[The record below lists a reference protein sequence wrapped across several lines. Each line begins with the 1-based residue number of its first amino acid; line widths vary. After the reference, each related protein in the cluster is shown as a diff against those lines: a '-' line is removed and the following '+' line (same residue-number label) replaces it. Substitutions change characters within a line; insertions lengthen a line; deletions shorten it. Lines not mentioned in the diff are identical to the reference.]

1 MVEKVTAK
9 STDFPV
15 KKDLI
20 EEIRNNRFSFH
31 HVTKSH
37 LSYAGA
43 YQEPEKFLPFAA
55 QFIKKM
61 KAEAVLI
68 KEDKPT
74 FYLYEQTRKDGKS
87 FKGII
92 ALCSIA
98 DYHNNKIK
106 KHEEIRPSRLKFLV
120 ELFKTTKVMGEP
132 TLLAYN
138 GNVSL
143 ENVQSEEL
151 LDFMSPDGKRHIVR
165 GVKKQSDIDSL
176 QNQMAA
182 IENFY
187 IADGHHRSAST
198 AAFNRQVSKL
208 SNDLSMCFIVQ
219 EDQLDILP
227 FHRLIKPVV
236 PIDRD
241 NLFVKLN
248 TYFEISKSSTP
259 IYDITEKHHFG
270 VYLDKQWYLL
280 IYKNQSEKLDVELL
294 EDIVVREIFTIAD
307 SRTDSQIAFHAHTS
321 GMLAMVDLIDSNTYS
336 VAFTSKACDF
346 NEVRKVADNDK
357 TLPPKSTYIEPK
369 LRAGMLIQEFE
380 VL

>member
-1 MVEKVTAK
+1 
-9 STDFPV
+9 
-15 KKDLI
+15 
-20 EEIRNNRFSFH
+20 
-31 HVTKSH
+31 
-37 LSYAGA
+37 
-43 YQEPEKFLPFAA
+43 
-55 QFIKKM
+55 
-61 KAEAVLI
+61 
-68 KEDKPT
+68 
-74 FYLYEQTRKDGKS
+74 
-87 FKGII
+87 
-92 ALCSIA
+92 
-98 DYHNNKIK
+98 
-106 KHEEIRPSRLKFLV
+106 
-120 ELFKTTKVMGEP
+120 
-132 TLLAYN
+132 
-138 GNVSL
+138 
-143 ENVQSEEL
+143 
-151 LDFMSPDGKRHIVR
+151 
-165 GVKKQSDIDSL
+165 
-176 QNQMAA
+176 
-182 IENFY
+182 
-187 IADGHHRSAST
+187 
-198 AAFNRQVSKL
+198 
-208 SNDLSMCFIVQ
+208 MCFIVQ

-259 IYDITEKHHFG
+259 IYDIKEKHHFG

-321 GMLAMVDLIDSNTYS
+321 GMRAMVDLIDSNTYS

-369 LRAGMLIQEFE
+369 LRAAMLIQEFE